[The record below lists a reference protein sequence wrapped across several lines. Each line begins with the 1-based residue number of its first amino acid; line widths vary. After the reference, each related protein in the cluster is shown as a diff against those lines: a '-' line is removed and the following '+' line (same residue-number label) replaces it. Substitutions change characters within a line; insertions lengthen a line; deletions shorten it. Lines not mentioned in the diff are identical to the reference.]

1 MKKSLLLPL
10 ALIVVAPVSAEA
22 QEWDGVSAWARTGQ
36 AEAWYISFF
45 GLWIPG
51 LLL

>member
-22 QEWDGVSAWARTGQ
+22 QEWDGVSAWACTGQ